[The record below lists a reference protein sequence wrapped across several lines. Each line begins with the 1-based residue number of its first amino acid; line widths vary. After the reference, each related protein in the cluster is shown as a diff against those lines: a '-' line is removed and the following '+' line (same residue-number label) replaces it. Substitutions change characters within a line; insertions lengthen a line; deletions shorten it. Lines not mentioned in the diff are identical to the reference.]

1 MSTALVQ
8 YDAMCS
14 AIDAAYQVDEV
25 KDIRDKAVALEAYA
39 RQAKNVEAE
48 RRACEIRLRAERKAG
63 QLLRQMEKNK
73 GGRPAKTG
81 GDELPVSTLSDAKI
95 SKAQSSRW
103 QQLAD
108 IPQTD
113 FDQAIAEADRP
124 STNGI
129 IRATATPTV
138 TPVSKDAL
146 RLWGRLQDFARE
158 GWLDRDPIEVM
169 QTMTPTML
177 DEVHTL
183 APRVATW
190 LRRIGAIDAKD

>member
-1 MSTALVQ
+1 
-8 YDAMCS
+8 MCS

-63 QLLRQMEKNK
+63 QLLRQMEKAK
-73 GGRPAKTG
+73 GG
-81 GDELPVSTLSDAKI
+81 GDQKSDHRSRDTTSDATPTLADLGI
-95 SKAQSSRW
+95 SKDQSSRW